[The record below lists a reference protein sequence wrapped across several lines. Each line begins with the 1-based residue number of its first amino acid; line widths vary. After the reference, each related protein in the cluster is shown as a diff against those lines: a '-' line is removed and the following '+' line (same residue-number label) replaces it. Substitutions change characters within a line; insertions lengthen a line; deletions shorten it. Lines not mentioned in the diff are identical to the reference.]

1 VGLALRL
8 RSPSWVL
15 GRLRQSVAVLLC
27 GAAVAFVLLLPVTS
41 ARAQSVWGG
50 PGSTT
55 TTANYKLG
63 TNWGPTGAPI
73 AAGQS
78 AIFDTT
84 GRSTVTVGAGAIAPD
99 SWIFNAN
106 SQSYTITGA
115 NVNFSATG
123 GLFNNA
129 NAGQTI
135 SISNNLGES
144 AAGAQLQQLGNSTLV
159 LTGANTYSGGTAI
172 AAGTLQLGNGGTT
185 GSIAGN
191 VLDLGVLAFNRSNNV
206 AFSGLIFGNGQ
217 VNQIGSGTLV
227 LSGANSYSGGTLIS
241 NFGTVRVTDSNPGVS
256 SSVGTGTVTLDNGQ
270 FQAGAG
276 NLTFSNNFAVNNT
289 SSGSAIDSNGR
300 ILTISGNIT
309 DGNGPGALTIVDSV
323 ASGGGTGGKV
333 VFTGANTYS
342 GGTTICSCGTLQLGT
357 VAQSGSMVG
366 AIENEGVFNVVNS
379 TSAGI
384 TAITNDSGGLLHY
397 LGSSS
402 AGNAVITNLAG
413 SETEFLATS
422 TAGTATIVNR
432 IGAATVFAGS
442 SMAGTSTITN
452 GFGGRTIFG
461 ANSSAD
467 QANIV
472 NNNHG
477 LTSFGQAFG
486 TDTPTAGNASIT
498 NNSGGETDFN
508 AFSTAGNAVITTNGG
523 GKTLFFD
530 NSTGGN
536 AQFITNGTGYVDFS
550 ESLGPNGDGR
560 ITAGSIAGSGSY
572 YIGAGNTLTVG
583 SNNLSTTVSGVIADF
598 NPCGCGPAG
607 PGALEK
613 VGTGT
618 LTLSGTNTYSG
629 TTTVFGGVLDVEGSI
644 ASSSLTTVNVNAALT
659 GAGTV
664 GNTTIASGGTFLP
677 GNGPPGSFMT
687 VAGNLVFQPGA
698 LYLVQLNSVTSTF
711 TSVTGTATLNGLVGA
726 SVAVGSNV
734 MKQYT
739 ILTAAGGRSG
749 TFTGVG
755 TLGLPAS
762 LVASLSYDPTHAYLN
777 FALDY
782 GATPGL
788 NVNQQNVGTALN
800 KFFNANGGIPAAFV
814 SLTPAGLT
822 QASGELA
829 TGSQQTTINAM
840 SLFMSL
846 LTDPF
851 IDGRGDSVT
860 AGGST
865 LTGYASTQKT
875 GAARDAYAMFTKAPV
890 PSFDQRWSVW
900 SAGYGGSQT
909 TGGNTALGSNSTTS
923 SVYGT
928 VVGADYRFSPFTT
941 AGFALAGGGTSFSV
955 NGSGSGRSDL
965 FQAGAFVRHTVGPAY
980 ITAALAYGWQDV
992 TTNRTVTIAGT
1003 DQLRAE
1009 FNAGAFSGRVEGG
1022 YRFVTPWMGVTPYA
1036 AGQFTN
1042 FDLPA
1047 YAETAVS
1054 GANTF
1059 ALSYNAMS
1067 VTDTRSELGLRTDK
1081 SFAMQNGILTL
1092 RGRLAWAHDFN
1103 PDRNIAA
1110 VFQTLPGASFV
1121 VNGAAQAHD
1130 SALTTASA
1138 EMKWLNGFALAA
1150 TFEGEFSGVS
1160 TSYAGKGVARYTW

>member
-1 VGLALRL
+1 MR
-8 RSPSWVL
+8 
-15 GRLRQSVAVLLC
+15 GRLRRGVAVSLRR
-27 GAAVAFVLLLPVTS
+27 AVVASVLLLPVTS
-41 ARAQSVWGG
+41 AQAQSVWGG

-55 TTANYKLG
+55 ATANYKLG
-63 TNWGPTGAPI
+63 TNWDPTGAPV
-73 AAGQS
+73 AGGQS

-99 SWIFNAN
+99 SWTFNAN

-115 NVNFSATG
+115 AVNFSATG

-159 LTGANTYSGGTAI
+159 LTGANSYSGGTVI

-191 VLDLGVLAFNRSNNV
+191 VLDLGMLAFNRSNNV

-241 NFGTVRVTDSNPGVS
+241 NFGTVRVTNSNPGVS

-289 SSGSAIDSNGR
+289 ASGSAIDSNGR

-342 GGTTICSCGTLQLGT
+342 GGTLICSCGTLQLGT

-366 AIENEGVFNVVNS
+366 AIENEGVFNVTNS

-384 TAITNDSGGLLHY
+384 TAITNDSSGLLHY

-402 AGNAVITNLAG
+402 AGSAVITNRAG
-413 SETEFLATS
+413 SETEFLENS
-422 TAGTATIVNR
+422 TAGTAIIVNR

-442 SMAGTSTITN
+442 SMAGSAGITN
-452 GFGGRTIFG
+452 GFGGRTVFVG
-461 ANSSAD
+461 SSSAD
-467 QANIV
+467 QASII

-523 GKTLFFD
+523 GKTFFFD

-536 AQFITNGTGYVDFS
+536 AQFITNGTGFVDFS

-613 VGTGT
+613 VGSGT

-629 TTTVFGGVLDVEGSI
+629 TTTVLGGVLDVEGSI

-659 GAGTV
+659 GTGTV

-677 GNGPPGSFMT
+677 GNGTPGSFMT

-711 TSVTGTATLNGLVGA
+711 TNVTGTATLNGLVGA
-726 SVAVGSNV
+726 SVATGSNV

-739 ILTAAGGRSG
+739 ILTATGGRSG

-762 LVASLSYDPTHAYLN
+762 LVATLSYDPTHAYLN

-800 KFFNANGGIPAAFV
+800 NFFNANGGIPAAFV

-829 TGSQQTTINAM
+829 TGSQQTTFDAM
-840 SLFMSL
+840 NLFMSL

-865 LTGYASTQKT
+865 PAGYASTQQT

-890 PSFDQRWSVW
+890 TFDQRWSVW

-909 TGGNTALGSNSTTS
+909 TDGNTALGSNSTTS

-928 VVGADYRFSPFTT
+928 VVGADYRFSPFTV
-941 AGFALAGGGTSFSV
+941 AGFALAGGGTNFSV
-955 NGSGSGRSDL
+955 NGLGSGRSDL
-965 FQAGAFVRHTVGPAY
+965 FQAGAFVRHAVGPAY

-1047 YAETAVS
+1047 YAEAAVS

-1138 EMKWLNGFALAA
+1138 EMKWLNGFSLAA
-1150 TFEGEFSGVS
+1150 TFEGEFSGV
-1160 TSYAGKGVARYTW
+1160 TNSYAGKGVARYTW